1 MIIPI
6 EIENYCVQHSEHCS
20 EVARELLEYT
30 RSNIHGHHMLIG
42 ELEAAVLTM
51 LIKMRNV
58 KHVLEFGTYTG
69 FSALIMAEAIS
80 EEGTVTTIDL
90 NPQTTQIAET
100 FWKRSNAGHKIKL
113 ILKPG
118 LEAVKELDLKYDLIF
133 IDADKGNYLNYLKWS
148 LEHVSN
154 QGMIIVDNTL
164 WYGKVL
170 NPGADK
176 QTDSIIAHNE
186 FAKEVTGFKK
196 VLLPIRDGMYVLYK
210 G

>member
-1 MIIPI
+1 MIVPQ
-6 EIENYCVQHSEHCS
+6 EIENYCVQHSESCS
-20 EVARELLEYT
+20 EVARELLEFT
-30 RSNIHGHHMLIG
+30 RNNIHGHHMLIG

-69 FSALIMAEAIS
+69 FSALIMAEAIAVD
-80 EEGTVTTIDL
+80 GTVTTIDL
-90 NPQTTQIAET
+90 NPQTTQIAES
-100 FWKRSNAGHKIKL
+100 FWKRSDAGNKIKL

-118 LEAVKELDLKYDLIF
+118 LEAVKELNQKYDLIF

-148 LEHVSN
+148 LDHVSD
-154 QGMIIVDNTL
+154 QGMIIADNTL

-170 NPGADK
+170 HPGSDK
-176 QTDSIIAHNE
+176 QTDSIIAHND
-186 FAKEVTGFKK
+186 FAKDVSGFKK
-196 VLLPIRDGMYVLYK
+196 VLLPIRDGMYVIYK